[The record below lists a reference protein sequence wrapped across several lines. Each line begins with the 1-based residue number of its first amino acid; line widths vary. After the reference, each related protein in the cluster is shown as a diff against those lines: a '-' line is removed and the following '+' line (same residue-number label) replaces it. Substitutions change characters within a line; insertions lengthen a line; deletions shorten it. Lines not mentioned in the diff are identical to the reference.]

1 MIFRVECREA
11 AKHQIYILFWDN
23 SISGLAVTAQAVKRN
38 VQLPKSIYD
47 DEYRRLINVLRK
59 ARISAGLTQQEI
71 AERLRRPQ
79 SYVAKVEGCERRL
92 DVIEFVH
99 LCRAI
104 GVEPVSTLEAIVL
117 PKT

>member
-1 MIFRVECREA
+1 M
-11 AKHQIYILFWDN
+11 
-23 SISGLAVTAQAVKRN
+23 
-38 VQLPKSIYD
+38 QLPKSIYD
-47 DEYRRLINVLRK
+47 DEYRRLIDVLRE
-59 ARISAGLTQQEI
+59 ARIKAGMTQQEI

-104 GVEPVSTLEAIVL
+104 GAEPAEILETIVW
-117 PKT
+117 PIIQTKN